1 MSRLA
6 HVVLIIAVLL
16 GLSPVA
22 GLAQETPEP
31 AKATG
36 SLLDV
41 LIDRSMF
48 PGEEGF
54 LLLGRNVA
62 QPGMRGTYFHPDEK
76 GVVAIVVEDG
86 TLTYQ
91 IDQPGGRIVRDAN
104 AATPVEEPAPVGSP
118 FTLESGD
125 TLVYPAQKRIESNES
140 DGPVTFLFAVIL
152 EPVPPP
158 PPDPTDVGEVETTFL
173 GRYDAPWIDLPA
185 GPVALTLERV
195 NVAGGETVA
204 ADIGNMQAVS
214 QESGEPGALLIG
226 GDGTAINLS
235 DKTAEALVLTVA
247 PTGSPAATPAATP
260 AASVTVE
267 GDEDI
272 AVERI
277 ATVSLL
283 HEAMPE
289 EDASFDA
296 WLGYWG
302 PEEGIEFPSYAP
314 QVSIAADVV
323 LSGAQISQSEG
334 RMQLQRKGTTEE
346 IAPGTEVTLDPG
358 DAVVYVENSAAQELR
373 NPGETPTETI
383 SFGVFS
389 NVTATAMSHADW
401 EQSGVAM
408 GDFAVI
414 VDRITLSPGA
424 SLDPYHPDLAE
435 PTLFAVS
442 AGELQ
447 LDVVSSDAPSESRAT
462 LRFLPGQLIPFR
474 SLAADMQFVLRN
486 AGNDPLTLIQL
497 TLTREG
503 AEAGEGTPVP

>member
-6 HVVLIIAVLL
+6 QVVLIIAVLL
-16 GLSPVA
+16 GLSPAA
-22 GLAQETPEP
+22 GLAQATPEP
-31 AKATG
+31 ATTTG

-91 IDQPGGRIVRDAN
+91 IDEPGGRILRQAN
-104 AATPVEEPAPVGSP
+104 TANVIEETAPVGAP
-118 FTLESGD
+118 FTLGAGD
-125 TLVYPAQKRIESNES
+125 GLVYPAQKPIESNES
-140 DGPVTFLFAVIL
+140 DTPVTFLFAVIL

-158 PPDPTDVGEVETTFL
+158 PPDPTDVGEVETTIL

-185 GPVALTLERV
+185 GPVALKLDRV
-195 NVAGGETVA
+195 NVDGGETVA
-204 ADIGNMQAVS
+204 AASGNLQAVS

-235 DKTAEALVLTVA
+235 DEFAEALVLTVA

-260 AASVTVE
+260 APGAAAAGDAEITVKH
-267 GDEDI
+267 
-272 AVERI
+272 V

-296 WLGYWG
+296 WFNFWAPGDS
-302 PEEGIEFPSYAP
+302 IEFPSYAP
-314 QVSIAADVV
+314 QVNIAADVV
-323 LSGAQISQSEG
+323 LIGEQVSHSEG
-334 RMQLQRKGTTEE
+334 RMQLQRDGTTEE
-346 IAPGTEVTLDPG
+346 IVPGEEAMLGPG
-358 DAVVYVENSAAQELR
+358 DAVVYVENSAAQGISI
-373 NPGETPTETI
+373 PGEVAAETI
-383 SFGVFS
+383 SFGVFIGS
-389 NVTATAMSHADW
+389 TAVTNADW
-401 EQSGVAM
+401 EQSGVAN
-408 GDFAVI
+408 GDVAVT
-414 VDRITLSPGA
+414 VDRLTLTPGA
-424 SLDPYHPDLAE
+424 SLDPFRPDLAH

-447 LDVVSSDAPSESRAT
+447 LDVISTTDSPAPKAT

-474 SLAADMQFVLRN
+474 TLPADMQFVLHN

-497 TLTREG
+497 TLTKEEV
-503 AEAGEGTPVP
+503 EAAEGTPIP